1 MAAKKKAVKAG
12 AGAYAAGKAVR
23 SNTYVQRLV
32 EDDELRDN
40 LRNAFESARKAYA
53 RMSNGKGPVKA
64 VTENKKVQRDLREAA
79 TSLKDAAESLRDGKK
94 KKRRK
99 GRLLLIASSAGALL
113 SPRARAFARRCSTR
127 SSAPRRSSSTRRAP
141 PRSQAARA
149 NRWEPPSAVPTRA
162 LERAPAGALFV
173 GRPARAS
180 PDWLA
185 N

>member
-40 LRNAFESARKAYA
+40 LRNAFESARKAYS

-64 VTENKKVQRDLREAA
+64 VAENKKVQRDLREAA

-94 KKRRK
+94 KKKRK
-99 GRLLLIASSAGALL
+99 GRLLLIALIGGGIALVASEGLRKKVLDALFGAEEEFEYT
-113 SPRARAFARRCSTR
+113 ASTT
-127 SSAPRRSSSTRRAP
+127 PEPSST
-141 PRSQAARA
+141 S
-149 NRWEPPSAVPTRA
+149 EP
-162 LERAPAGALFV
+162 V
-173 GRPARAS
+173 GTA
-180 PDWLA
+180 
-185 N
+185 

>member
-1 MAAKKKAVKAG
+1 MAAKKQAVKAG

-40 LRNAFESARKAYA
+40 LRNAFDSARKAYA

-64 VTENKKVQRDLREAA
+64 VTENKKVQKDLREAA

-99 GRLLLIASSAGALL
+99 GRLLLLAIIGGGIALAASEGLRKKVLDALFGAEEEFEYT
-113 SPRARAFARRCSTR
+113 ASTT
-127 SSAPRRSSSTRRAP
+127 PEPSST
-141 PRSQAARA
+141 S
-149 NRWEPPSAVPTRA
+149 EP
-162 LERAPAGALFV
+162 V
-173 GRPARAS
+173 GTA
-180 PDWLA
+180 
-185 N
+185 

>member
-1 MAAKKKAVKAG
+1 MAAKKKAAKAG

-64 VTENKKVQRDLREAA
+64 VAENKKVQRDLREAA

-94 KKRRK
+94 KKKRGK
-99 GRLLLIASSAGALL
+99 GRLLLIALIGGGIALAASEGLRKKVLDALFGAEEEFEYT
-113 SPRARAFARRCSTR
+113 ASTT
-127 SSAPRRSSSTRRAP
+127 PEPSST
-141 PRSQAARA
+141 S
-149 NRWEPPSAVPTRA
+149 EP
-162 LERAPAGALFV
+162 V
-173 GRPARAS
+173 GTA
-180 PDWLA
+180 
-185 N
+185 